1 MNHLARPL
9 APLLIGIGAAILVLT
24 AGVEIVSALRAW
36 LAGGGPWPRELM
48 LHVLIAGA
56 ALLLASAVIINRRS
70 TQRMEEAESALRES
84 EERLRLIANNV
95 PALISYV
102 DRDQRYRYSNR
113 TYDEWFGI
121 PHEGMQGRTIA
132 EVFGDQAYSRMRPE
146 IERVLA
152 GANVQFELAMGEGE
166 RRRTLQVACVPHLGT
181 EGEDEGEVL
190 GFYVLANDVTQLK
203 RAQEDLR
210 YAAIQLQHD
219 ARRLEFLAHHD
230 TLTGLPNRAMF
241 AERAR
246 ESVAHARR
254 HQKTCAFLFLDLDN
268 FKTVNDTLG
277 HDVGDSLLKIIS
289 SRLRASVRGEDFIA
303 RIGGDEF
310 CVLLQDIADPREAA
324 AVAQK
329 LLHELGKPYRIREH
343 QVTSGASIGIAC
355 VPQDGDDVAT
365 LLRLADLAMYR
376 AKELGRNGYQ
386 FFSAMLNENAEAASA
401 MVEGLR
407 HGLARNELFLVYQ
420 PRVDIATRQVVGA
433 EALLRWRHPRYGV
446 LAPESFLP
454 LADDTGL
461 LVPIGAWALREAC
474 LQGKR
479 WIDEG
484 IAPLSVVVNVTS
496 RQLRDGRLGAEV
508 QAALEASGLPPGSLL
523 VEVPESVVREV
534 PESLEAALIA
544 ITDRGARLSV
554 DDFGT
559 GYASLPALQ
568 RLRASTV
575 CIDRKLIA
583 GVPTDAERAGLAR
596 ALIALARGMNFE
608 VVAKGVES
616 HAQREFLA
624 DAGCRICQGDLFA
637 APNPADVVAPMLR
650 ARLAA

>member
-1 MNHLARPL
+1 MKYLVRPL
-9 APLLIGIGAAILVLT
+9 APLLVGAGAAILIFT
-24 AGVEIVSALRAW
+24 AGAEIVSAIRTW
-36 LAGGGPWPRELM
+36 LSGGGPWPRELM
-48 LHVLIAGA
+48 LHVLISCA
-56 ALLLASAVIINRRS
+56 ALLLASAVIVNRRS
-70 TQRMEEAESALRES
+70 AQRTEEAEAALRES

-113 TYDEWFGI
+113 TYDDWFGI
-121 PHEGMQGRTIA
+121 QHEGMHGRTIA
-132 EVFGDQAYSRMRPE
+132 EVFGDDAYGRMRPE
-146 IERVLA
+146 IERVLG
-152 GANVQFELAMGEGE
+152 GANVQFELAMGDGAK
-166 RRRTLQVACVPHLGT
+166 RRTLQVACVPHLGQ
-181 EGEDEGEVL
+181 EGDVL

-241 AERAR
+241 SERAR
-246 ESVAHARR
+246 EAVAHARR
-254 HQKTCAFLFLDLDN
+254 HQKTAALLFIDLDN
-268 FKTVNDTLG
+268 FKAVNDSLG
-277 HDVGDSLLKIIS
+277 HDIGDALLKVIS
-289 SRLRASVRGEDFIA
+289 SRLRASVRGDDFVA

-329 LLHELGKPYRIREH
+329 LLHELGKSYRIGEH
-343 QVTSGASIGIAC
+343 SVHSGASIGIAC

-386 FFSAMLNENAEAASA
+386 FFSAMLNEDAAA
-401 MVEGLR
+401 AAALVDELR
-407 HGLARNELFLVYQ
+407 QGMARDELFLVYQ
-420 PRVDIATRQVVGA
+420 PRIDIATRQVVGA
-433 EALLRWRHPRYGV
+433 EALLRWRHPRYGI

-474 LQGKR
+474 MQGKR

-484 IAPLSVVVNVTS
+484 ISPLSVVVNVTS
-496 RQLRDGRLGAEV
+496 RQLRDGRLAEQV
-508 QAALEASGLPPGSLL
+508 QAALDASRLPPAALL
-523 VEVPESVVREV
+523 IEVPESVVRQV

-544 ITDRGARLSV
+544 ITGLGARLSV

-559 GYASLPALQ
+559 GYASLPTLQ
-568 RLRASTV
+568 RLRASSV

-583 GVPTDAERAGLAR
+583 GVPADTERAGLAK

-608 VVAKGVES
+608 VVAKGVET

-624 DAGCRICQGDLFA
+624 EAGCRVCQGDLFA
-637 APNPADVVAPMLR
+637 APNSADIVAPMLR

>member
-1 MNHLARPL
+1 MKHLVRPL
-9 APLLIGIGAAILVLT
+9 APLLVALGAAILIFT
-24 AGVEIVSALRAW
+24 AGAEIVSAIRTW

-56 ALLLASAVIINRRS
+56 ALLLASAVIMNRRS
-70 TQRMEEAESALRES
+70 AQRTEEAEAALRES

-102 DRDQRYRYSNR
+102 DRDQRYQYSNR
-113 TYDEWFGI
+113 TYDDWFGI
-121 PHEGMQGRTIA
+121 PHEGMHGRTIA
-132 EVFGDQAYSRMRPE
+132 EVFGDDAYGRMRAE
-146 IERVLA
+146 IERVLG
-152 GANVQFELAMGEGE
+152 GANVQFELMIGEGAK
-166 RRRTLQVACVPHLGT
+166 RRILQVACVPHLGP
-181 EGEDEGEVL
+181 ESEVL

-241 AERAR
+241 SERAR
-246 ESVAHARR
+246 EAVAHARR
-254 HQKTCAFLFLDLDN
+254 HQKSCAFLFLDLDN

-277 HDVGDSLLKIIS
+277 HDVGDALLKVIS
-289 SRLRASVRGEDFIA
+289 SRLRASVRGDDFIA

-310 CVLLQDIADPREAA
+310 CVLLLDIADAREAA

-329 LLHELGKPYRIREH
+329 LLHELGKSYRIGEH
-343 QVTSGASIGIAC
+343 QVSSGASIGIAC

-386 FFSAMLNENAEAASA
+386 FFSAMLNEDAAA
-401 MVEGLR
+401 AAALVDELR
-407 HGLARNELFLVYQ
+407 QGMNRGELFLVYQ
-420 PRVDIATRQVVGA
+420 PRIDIATRQVVGA
-433 EALLRWRHPRYGV
+433 EALLRWRHPKYGV

-474 LQGKR
+474 IQGKR

-484 IAPLSVVVNVTS
+484 ISPLSVVVNVSS
-496 RQLRDGRLGAEV
+496 RQLRDGRLADQV
-508 QAALEASGLPPGSLL
+508 QAALDASGLPAESLL
-523 VEVPESVVREV
+523 IEVPESVVRQV
-534 PESLEAALIA
+534 PDTLEAALTA
-544 ITDRGARLSV
+544 ITNRGARLSV

-559 GYASLPALQ
+559 GYASLPTLQ
-568 RLRASTV
+568 RLRASSV

-583 GVPTDAERAGLAR
+583 GVPADAERAGLAK

-624 DAGCRICQGDLFA
+624 EAGCRVCQGDLFA
-637 APNPADVVAPMLR
+637 APNPPDIVAPMLK